1 MTKAKIVKLLIGFE
15 GLLIIILIVLMVK
28 SHG

>member
-15 GLLIIILIVLMVK
+15 AALVVLLIVLLVK